1 MKRLVIIIFLLGYS
15 TSFACSCKREKSIKE
30 SYNSNLIQSIIHG
43 KILSKTA
50 VSSASLLNETT
61 LDSLKVKYNKSE
73 LESLL
78 AKTILK
84 IELEIIKEF
93 KGKSK
98 SKTLTIYTHSNS
110 SACGFPWFKEGK
122 EYLIYASSKS
132 NSSYSLLS
140 ERDKKTLW
148 TFHCLRTKEYDKL
161 EAKQLTQL
169 MN

>member
-1 MKRLVIIIFLLGYS
+1 MKRLLLIIFLLGYS
-15 TSFACSCKREKSIKE
+15 NSFACSCKKEKSTKE

-43 KILSKTA
+43 KVLSKTT
-50 VSSASLLNETT
+50 VLSASLLNKTT
-61 LDSLKVKYNKSE
+61 LDSLKIKYSKSKF
-73 LESLL
+73 ESIL
-78 AKTILK
+78 AKKILK
-84 IELEIIKEF
+84 IDLEIIKEF

-98 SKTLTIYTHSNS
+98 SKILTVYTHSHS

-122 EYLIYASSKS
+122 EYLVYASSKS
-132 NSSYSLLS
+132 STSYSLLP

-148 TFHCLRTKEYDKL
+148 TFHCLRTKKYDKF